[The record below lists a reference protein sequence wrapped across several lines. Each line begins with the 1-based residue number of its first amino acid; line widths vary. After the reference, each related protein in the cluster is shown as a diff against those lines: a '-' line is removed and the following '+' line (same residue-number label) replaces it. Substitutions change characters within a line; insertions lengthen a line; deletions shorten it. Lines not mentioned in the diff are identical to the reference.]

1 MVKASV
7 AGPMNTEEGRV
18 ERDGRLME
26 EKQMSQ
32 VRRPVAAVL
41 SLASTVLVG
50 GVAWGLAAKADDT
63 TASVQGAAAT
73 TAAAELPPAAAPAAR
88 TAVPAT
94 RAARAPKAAPG
105 KSAAAA
111 AVTPVP
117 GTPAAAKL
125 TVPTTVTIQAI
136 SKTVSEAQMY
146 RAIFR
151 GVLTATP
158 KKQALPQQSV
168 VLMVRVKGA
177 SAWTRAVTAVS
188 SAPDG
193 KLLVAVS
200 QSAASAD
207 YRFVFDA
214 KAPYKASSSG
224 IVTVTR
230 G

>member
-1 MVKASV
+1 M

-18 ERDGRLME
+18 ERDGHLME

-88 TAVPAT
+88 TAAPAGQAVRAP
-94 RAARAPKAAPG
+94 RAASGR
-105 KSAAAA
+105 SAAAA
-111 AVTPVP
+111 AVAPVPRP

>member
-1 MVKASV
+1 
-7 AGPMNTEEGRV
+7 
-18 ERDGRLME
+18 ME
-26 EKQMSQ
+26 EEQMSQ

-41 SLASTVLVG
+41 SLAATVLVG
-50 GVAWGLAAKADDT
+50 GVAGGLAANADDAP
-63 TASVQGAAAT
+63 ASVQLTSGTTGAAA
-73 TAAAELPPAAAPAAR
+73 LPPAAAPVPRPAAQ
-88 TAVPAT
+88 
-94 RAARAPKAAPG
+94 AAPAPKAAPVR
-105 KSAAAA
+105 SAAAA
-111 AVTPVP
+111 AVSPVPVPRP
-117 GTPAAAKL
+117 GTPAATKL

-136 SKTVSEAQMY
+136 NKTVGEAQMY
-146 RAIFR
+146 RAVFR

-193 KLLVAVS
+193 KLLVAVT
-200 QSAASAD
+200 QSAPSAD
-207 YRFVFDA
+207 YKFVFDA

-224 IVTVTR
+224 IVTVKR